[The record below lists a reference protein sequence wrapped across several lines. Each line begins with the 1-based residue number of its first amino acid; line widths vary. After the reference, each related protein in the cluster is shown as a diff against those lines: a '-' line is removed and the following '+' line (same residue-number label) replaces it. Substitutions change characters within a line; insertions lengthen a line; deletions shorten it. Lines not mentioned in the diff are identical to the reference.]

1 MIVTVKIIS
10 VVKDRYL
17 NVVIPENGLFGSIK
31 ISEPKIEY
39 QKGNFIKAIISS
51 SPAQPSNDFMSRND
65 DK

>member
-10 VVKDRYL
+10 VSKDSRFL

-31 ISEPKIEY
+31 IYESRVDY
-39 QKGNFIKAIISS
+39 QPGNYIKAIIGNFPFQQSFNQRS
-51 SPAQPSNDFMSRND
+51 D